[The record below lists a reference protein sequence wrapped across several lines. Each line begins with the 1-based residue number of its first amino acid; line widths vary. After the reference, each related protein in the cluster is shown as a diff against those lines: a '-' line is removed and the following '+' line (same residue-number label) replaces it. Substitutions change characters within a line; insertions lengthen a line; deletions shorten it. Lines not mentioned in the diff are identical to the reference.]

1 MPAVWPASSTI
12 SAAPSRRSPRLRV
25 TTTRDPLPAYLSSF
39 VVLGVVL
46 GMLGPALP
54 SLRAQVGA
62 SVGGIS
68 FVFVAQ
74 SAGYLVGAVT
84 GGRGIDRGHGHRLL
98 GGALVLMAAGLLL
111 VERSRSL
118 GAMCG
123 AFVILGLAIGFVEV
137 GSNTLLVWAR
147 TPTSASM
154 INALHFVFGCGALL
168 SPLLVNRSLSLHG
181 NARPAYVITALAAI
195 LAAAV
200 VVSRPTPQPVDV
212 SEHARGEA
220 ASTRQLLAV
229 ACFFA
234 LYVGIEVGFAG
245 WIATYAQS
253 VRLGGSHGS
262 GTGAALTAVF
272 WAAFTVGRLGAIALA
287 ARVRAI
293 ALLLGSCIVSVLA
306 AAAFVAARGSGPLV
320 WVATVVFA
328 AGLAPQF
335 ATMLS
340 FASEHLPLTGSAT
353 SWFLAASAIG
363 GLTVPWI
370 IGQLFSA
377 VGPGTM
383 PVVVLAGAV
392 AILAW
397 VILLDRAL
405 PPAPVVRTA

>member
-1 MPAVWPASSTI
+1 
-12 SAAPSRRSPRLRV
+12 V
-25 TTTRDPLPAYLSSF
+25 TDTRDPLPAYLSSF

-74 SAGYLVGAVT
+74 SAGYLLGAVT

-111 VERSRSL
+111 VEQSRSL
-118 GAMCG
+118 VAMCG
-123 AFVILGLAIGFVEV
+123 AFVVLGLAIGFVEV

-181 NARPAYVITALAAI
+181 NVRPAYVITALGAV

-200 VVSRPTPQPVDV
+200 VASRPTPEPVDV
-212 SEHARGEA
+212 SRHARGEA

-253 VRLGGSHGS
+253 VHLGGSGA
-262 GTGAALTAVF
+262 GAALTACF
-272 WAAFTVGRLGAIALA
+272 WGAFTVGRLGAIALA

-293 ALLLGSCIVSVLA
+293 ALLLGSCIVSTLA
-306 AAAFVAARGSGPLV
+306 AAAFVTARGSGPLV

-353 SWFLAASAIG
+353 SWFLAASALG
-363 GLTVPWI
+363 GLTVPWV

-383 PVVVLAGAV
+383 PVVVLVGAG

-397 VILLDRAL
+397 VFLLDRAL
-405 PPAPVVRTA
+405 SPPPVDSGCAGPVSGGCGPR